1 MASNQ
6 EPEDNPEDNPVPFR
20 PEGQV
25 VNSPIDSVLESLSS
39 LSDSVK
45 SKKVEYDTFKQ
56 QITEKIMQINDGI
69 KRLKLQLTNL
79 NGANSKIIETI
90 DSLKQKISQSESEKA
105 ALTEEL
111 NATKRELDDLKS
123 RNQGSASEIDEY
135 KRQIQELLASQEKS
149 QEEIARTKRDLD
161 TAVSQKGEIE
171 RKIDDIKGKIQEIQ
185 SVLSTINSDP
195 QIIADLQNIID
206 SFSGTFSGGPPLG
219 FSGSPPSQSLNFSRL
234 PPHLGQIR
242 GTDFIPESRNQRRES
257 QSRFGFARGNNPNG
271 GRKYKTKTQKGG
283 KKYKSK
289 MIKCAQKTKSKS
301 RTRKQRGGFIALF
314 KNKNPTQTTSTSGKK
329 KSKKNKKQTAT
340 KGNDP
345 YNF

>member
-6 EPEDNPEDNPVPFR
+6 G

-56 QITEKIMQINDGI
+56 QITEKIMQINNGI

-105 ALTEEL
+105 ELTEQL
-111 NATKRELDDLKS
+111 NATKRELEELKGS
-123 RNQGSASEIDEY
+123 NQGSQSEIDEY
-135 KRQIQELLASQEKS
+135 KRQIQELLASQERSK
-149 QEEIARTKRDLD
+149 EEIATTKRDLD
-161 TAVSQKGEIE
+161 AAVSQKGEIE

-185 SVLSTINSDP
+185 SVLSTINADP

-206 SFSGTFSGGPPLG
+206 SFSGTFSGGPPPG
-219 FSGSPPSQSLNFSRL
+219 QPPDFSGPPPGS
-234 PPHLGQIR
+234 GQIR
-242 GTDFIPESRNQRRES
+242 GTDIIPESRNQRTAR
-257 QSRFGFARGNNPNG
+257 QSRFGFAIGNNPNG